1 MQRVLLTGLTLVLAV
16 LATSA
21 QAQAFPEGA
30 ASPTADEIKA
40 RLSGTVFSV
49 ALADGNSWRLQYAG
63 NGYFYVDTNKG
74 FRATGEWQ
82 AEDGRLCGQLRGR
95 DRTCN
100 DVRVH
105 QGVLHYKRDSGEI
118 VQFIPR

>member
-1 MQRVLLTGLTLVLAV
+1 MQRVFSSGLAVVLAA

-21 QAQAFPEGA
+21 QAFPDGA
-30 ASPTADEIKA
+30 ASPTADEIRA

-49 ALADGNSWRLQYAG
+49 ALADGNSWRLQYTG
-63 NGYFYVDTNKG
+63 NGYFYVDTNQG
-74 FRATGEWQ
+74 FRATGEWR

-95 DRTCN
+95 DPGCN
-100 DVRVH
+100 EVRVH
-105 QGVLHYKRDSGEI
+105 QGVLHLKRDSGEI